1 MSKRRVLTVIMDGV
15 GDSKVIFGNA
25 VRTART
31 PNLDWL
37 KKNAIYRTLFAH
49 GSYVG
54 LPSDSDIGNSEVGHN
69 ALGAGKI
76 FDQGA
81 KLVSKAIS
89 SGAIYNG
96 KSWLEIKSRCANN
109 RGSSLHFLGLL
120 SDGNVHSHEDHL
132 YKMIE
137 HAVNDGIKKIRVHIL
152 FDGRDVGEKTAEIYV
167 KRLEAQMSNWN
178 ERGADVKAASAGG
191 RMQLTM
197 DRYNADWN
205 MVERGWKIH
214 VKGEGALYPSLGAGL
229 SALRQ
234 QTDVGDQYL
243 PGIVIGD
250 NGSPNGKINSG
261 DSVVF
266 FNFRG
271 DRAIEI
277 SRAFTETPFLEFDR
291 GPIDDIYFAGMM
303 EYDGDLHIPEHYLV
317 SPPEISNTLGERLA
331 DLGVRQFA
339 CSETQ
344 KFGHVTF
351 FWNGNRS
358 GYFDRNL
365 EEYLEIPSDNIQFDL
380 KPWMKAFEIT
390 EATIQRM
397 AEGTFDYGRINF
409 ANGDMVGHTGDFEAS
424 VIAVEI
430 VDRMVGRLIQAARK
444 YNVILMITAD
454 HGNVDE
460 MFDGNPKDFPTDWE
474 ALPLDRRPTP
484 KTSHTLSPVPFIVFD
499 PNGGGDWTLNSND
512 HLGLAN
518 IANTVLTLLGVKTYG
533 DFASSLLGVK

>member
-31 PNLDWL
+31 PHLDWL

-49 GSYVG
+49 GTYVG

-81 KLVSKAIS
+81 KLVSKAIA
-89 SGAIYNG
+89 SGAIFKG
-96 KSWLEIKSRCANN
+96 KSWLEIKSRCAKNQN
-109 RGSSLHFLGLL
+109 STLHFLGLL

-132 YKMIE
+132 YKMME
-137 HAVNDGIKKIRVHIL
+137 NAVNEGIKKIRVHTL

-167 KRLEAQMSNWN
+167 KRLEAQMSKWN
-178 ERGADVKAASAGG
+178 EKGADIKVASAGG

-197 DRYNADWN
+197 DRYNADWK

-214 VKGEGALYPSLGAGL
+214 VRGEGPLYPSLSEGL
-229 SALRQ
+229 AALRM
-234 QTDVGDQYL
+234 QTDAGDQYL

-250 NGSPNGKINSG
+250 KGTPSGKINSG

-277 SRAFTETPFLEFDR
+277 SRAFTESSFEEFDR
-291 GPIDDIYFAGMM
+291 GPLGDIFFAGMM

-331 DLGVRQFA
+331 SLGVRQFA

-358 GYFDRNL
+358 GYFDRKL

-397 AEGTFDYGRINF
+397 ADASFEYGRINF
-409 ANGDMVGHTGDFEAS
+409 ANGDMVGHTGDFDAS

-430 VDRMVGRLIQAARK
+430 VDRMIGRLVQAARK

-454 HGNVDE
+454 HGNADE
-460 MFDGNPKDFPTDWE
+460 MFDGNPKDFPSDWE
-474 ALPLDRRPTP
+474 DLPIDRRPTP

-499 PNGGGDWTLNSND
+499 PKGAGDWTLSSVD
-512 HLGLAN
+512 SLGLAN
-518 IANTVLTLLGVKTYG
+518 VANSVLTLLGLKNYE
-533 DFASSLLGVK
+533 DFASSIVGVK